1 MRKGRCK
8 LQWIATNVFIL
19 FGLIFIIIEL
29 ELIKK
34 EINTIKKQTQK
45 GTGFFRIRT
54 VRLSPTPVTDIE
66 VATSFNSHLLQIWY
80 NLFMLFWVQILDHI
94 AGFLP
99 WVNSIW
105 KLYVC
110 KRFDDINKLDVG
122 LWGVKF
128 YIFDVT

>member
-45 GTGFFRIRT
+45 GTGFFRIRL
-54 VRLSPTPVTDIE
+54 VRLSPTSVTDIGI
-66 VATSFNSHLLQIWY
+66 ATSLNLHLIITDLI
-80 NLFMLFWVQILDHI
+80 
-94 AGFLP
+94 
-99 WVNSIW
+99 
-105 KLYVC
+105 
-110 KRFDDINKLDVG
+110 
-122 LWGVKF
+122 
-128 YIFDVT
+128 